1 MITMIEYILYISILF
16 SLDRI
21 KDICS
26 APKMHKRTSSQ
37 YIIVYSCLENKIR
50 GKLNIVGN
58 HCHIQKIESYAL
70 LKTRYFQV
78 VACLL

>member
-26 APKMHKRTSSQ
+26 APKMHKRISAQ
-37 YIIVYSCLENKIR
+37 YIIVYSSLENKIR
-50 GKLNIVGN
+50 GKLNTV
-58 HCHIQKIESYAL
+58 
-70 LKTRYFQV
+70 
-78 VACLL
+78 